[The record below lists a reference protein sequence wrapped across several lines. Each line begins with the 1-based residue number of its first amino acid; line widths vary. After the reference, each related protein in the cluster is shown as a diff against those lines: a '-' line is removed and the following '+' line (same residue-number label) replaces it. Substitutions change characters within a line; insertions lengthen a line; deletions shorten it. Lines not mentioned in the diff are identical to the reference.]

1 MVVLF
6 KRAVDYV
13 SVFGRRGEGEAFFKI
28 VYCVISTW
36 KDILRWFIYR

>member
-6 KRAVDYV
+6 KRAVDNV

-28 VYCVISTW
+28 VYCVIST
-36 KDILRWFIYR
+36 